1 MTSFFEPWI
10 NYSSFPRNWKV
21 SKSQGTINH
30 RSHYWTCGPVDLW
43 TLWTLWTCGPVD
55 SVDLWTLWTC
65 GLCGLCGPVDS
76 VDSVD
81 SVDLWTLWTLWT
93 CGPVD
98 LWTCGPVDLWTL
110 WTCVLCGPLYL
121 RQRTDPRTQLLLSF
135 LFCLVYYLLKLF
147 L

>member
-30 RSHYWTCGPVDLW
+30 RSHYWTCGPVDSVDFVD
-43 TLWTLWTCGPVD
+43 LWTCGPVD
-55 SVDLWTLWTC
+55 SVDLWIPWTC
-65 GLCGLCGPVDS
+65 GLCGSVDSVDLWSLCTCGPCGPVDS
-76 VDSVD
+76 VD
-81 SVDLWTLWTLWT
+81 
-93 CGPVD
+93 
-98 LWTCGPVDLWTL
+98 L
-110 WTCVLCGPLYL
+110 WTCVTCVTL